1 MDTILLRNI
10 FLLLCILIFLFDDI
24 LGTYIT
30 EIVNR
35 LLISNSDNFVY
46 LSIIYNIGTYC
57 LYWSYIILV
66 CIPYLHNIY
75 FINFFFKFRLDI
87 VFNCLIKIVFITY
100 IIYYEIQHFIK
111 YLNV

>member
-10 FLLLCILIFLFDDI
+10 FLLLFILIFLFVGI

-30 EIVNR
+30 DILNR
-35 LLISNSDNFVY
+35 LLISNSCLN
-46 LSIIYNIGTYC
+46 IIYNVGTYC
-57 LYWSYIILV
+57 LCWSYIILV

-75 FINFFFKFRLDI
+75 FINFFLKFRLDI
-87 VFNCLIKIVFITY
+87 VFNCLITIVLITY
-100 IIYYEIQHFIK
+100 IKYYEIQHFIK